1 MNIVL
6 PILLVLEVVSSFLLI
21 SVILLQKSKGG
32 GLSGSAFGGGGGDSM
47 FGARAGNVLTKI
59 TIILATF
66 FMLDTMLI
74 ALHFAGQDE
83 KDPSV
88 MERGSGGEFEIRDV
102 DLEAPAPQD
111 GSNLDSVPIDT
122 LPLDFPGTEASPLP
136 AGDAVVVPPAVEI
149 DAPPAVPDES
159 VTDPAE

>member
-1 MNIVL
+1 
-6 PILLVLEVVSSFLLI
+6 
-21 SVILLQKSKGG
+21 
-32 GLSGSAFGGGGGDSM
+32 
-47 FGARAGNVLTKI
+47 
-59 TIILATF
+59 
-66 FMLDTMLI
+66 
-74 ALHFAGQDE
+74 
-83 KDPSV
+83 

-149 DAPPAVPDES
+149 DAPPAAVPDES

>member
-32 GLSGSAFGGGGGDSM
+32 GLSGSAFGGGGDSM

-74 ALHFAGQDE
+74 ALHFAGQEE

-88 MERGSGGEFEIRDV
+88 MEGGSGGEFEIRDV
-102 DLEAPAPQD
+102 GLGAPAPQD
-111 GSNLDSVPIDT
+111 GGNLDSVPIDT
-122 LPLDFPGTEASPLP
+122 IPLDPPRTEASPLP
-136 AGDAVVVPPAVEI
+136 AGDAVVVPPAVEV

-159 VTDPAE
+159 ETDPPK